1 MAHEESGGNSA
12 GGGPLGLSPEPDATE
27 QFARAWLARVLS
39 LLGHS
44 WLVTLSAIFLLV
56 VLVSAIIGPL
66 VLNDSAQSQDLSR
79 RLEPPF
85 HLSQGFM
92 SILGTDSLGRD
103 ILARVIVGAQATLIV
118 VIGAVV
124 VATIL
129 GFCIGIVSG
138 YMGGWFDSIV
148 MRVADILMTV
158 PSLLL
163 ALAVLFVL
171 PDTVV
176 TLIGVL
182 AITSL
187 PLNIRA
193 TRAQALEVKERTFVE
208 AMRSIGATR
217 RDLIFRQMAP
227 VIVPTVLTI
236 VVLDVAVVMLEVAG
250 LSYLGVGLQPPSI
263 TWGLMVSDGQPY
275 LANAWWATV
284 FPGGAITLT
293 AFSLCIISNYFR
305 AAQDPL
311 QAAAIRGNSTPTR
324 RALRV
329 RSMIDV

>member
-1 MAHEESGGNSA
+1 
-12 GGGPLGLSPEPDATE
+12 
-27 QFARAWLARVLS
+27 
-39 LLGHS
+39 
-44 WLVTLSAIFLLV
+44 
-56 VLVSAIIGPL
+56 
-66 VLNDSAQSQDLSR
+66 
-79 RLEPPF
+79 
-85 HLSQGFM
+85 M

-208 AMRSIGATR
+208 AMRSIGATQ

-227 VIVPTVLTI
+227 VIVPTVMTI

-311 QAAAIRGNSTPTR
+311 QAAGIRGNSTPTR